1 MTVLRR
7 TIITAIVVITSVIS
21 VLIAYSINYKTQT
34 SELKTKPKATV
45 TTIKYTVKEYNGK
58 IAVFE
63 NGNTE
68 PLKVMESPYIRDLP
82 KTDQEILSQGIIVY
96 DKTELNK
103 ILEDYD
109 N

>member
-1 MTVLRR
+1 MTVLKS
-7 TIITAIVVITSVIS
+7 TIITAIIVATSVIT
-21 VLIAYSINYKTQT
+21 VLIAYSTNYKTQP
-34 SELKTKPKATV
+34 SELKTKPKATI

-68 PLKVMESPYIRDLP
+68 PIKVMESPFIRDLP
-82 KTDQEILSQGIIVY
+82 AKDQELLSQGIVAN
-96 DKTELNK
+96 DKAELNK